1 MVVNL
6 MVQSGIVK
14 SPALRYDSNSK
25 PEFRFTL
32 MQQEKDWP
40 LYLPSCAVGSAAE
53 CPASE
58 MDDGQH
64 IIVSSGK
71 PRYRKCTTKLG
82 EQSRMEIFVWT
93 VDRPTESPPDER
105 LRSGEDSTSAI
116 EIAAPG
122 GAGDVAQAK
131 KAHHAGRQVR
141 IEGYMIHIAR
151 R

>member
-6 MVQSGIVK
+6 TVQSGIVK

-58 MDDGQH
+58 MEDGQH

-105 LRSGEDSTSAI
+105 LRSGEGGFYVRHRDRGSWWRWRRRAGEKSSPRWTPSAN
-116 EIAAPG
+116 
-122 GAGDVAQAK
+122 
-131 KAHHAGRQVR
+131 
-141 IEGYMIHIAR
+141 
-151 R
+151 